1 MAIRKT
7 AKKEVKAPVNEATI
21 TMTVDITSV
30 VKFPT
35 NDPDKAAKAIENE
48 KKRIA
53 RKLTAIDA
61 DDLHTTKEKVFLNLS
76 E

>member
-7 AKKEVKAPVNEATI
+7 AKKETKTPVNEANI

-53 RKLTAIDA
+53 RKLTAVDV
-61 DDLHTTKEKVFLNLS
+61 DDIQTTKEKVLLNLS

>member
-7 AKKEVKAPVNEATI
+7 AKKETKTPVNEATI

-53 RKLTAIDA
+53 RKLTAVDV
-61 DDLHTTKEKVFLNLS
+61 DDIQTTKEKVFLNVS